1 VRRRQPVDPERPPE
15 RLWSFHY
22 PDWQDEVSEAER
34 DAYAHPTYAAFRL
47 YQATKRQW
55 AAEHGLTLAEMR
67 KLIPAPVVVDRP
79 ARTRRGDGNDAA

>member
-1 VRRRQPVDPERPPE
+1 MRRRERSAGEEAPPE
-15 RLWSFHY
+15 RLWSFRY
-22 PDWQDEVSEAER
+22 ADWRDEVPEADR

-47 YQATKRQW
+47 YQATRREW

-79 ARTRRGDGNDAA
+79 AWRRDGDDAA